1 LAKEREGK
9 MNKSIPTIVIDSQ
22 ILDRSKPL
30 LDKLEAGEFFST
42 TNLRATMI
50 SNWQSE
56 HLSSIDFDN
65 EVMRR
70 WHQRDFFPGE
80 IGCAHSHNMAREL
93 ASNFENGAIIFEDDA
108 RISDPVALAELV
120 SRFSKEIDDEFA
132 VLSLVDFLTVGRS
145 FRGKLGCRVRFLKL
159 QGKPPL
165 AVGYFLTKSA
175 AKSLQSANTP
185 IRYVADWPEVEI
197 NYYTSSHS
205 FVTHGD
211 QESSSLIEQT
221 SLLTGMRTRDTRQ
234 GLIRYLSSL
243 WRSRSWEIFIFR
255 IKASLIHRFDK
266 VRVMLLFR
274 FSP

>member
-1 LAKEREGK
+1 
-9 MNKSIPTIVIDSQ
+9 MNNSIPTIVIDSQ

-30 LDKLEAGEFFST
+30 LDKLEAGELFSI

-50 SNWQSE
+50 SNWESE
-56 HLSSIDFDN
+56 HLSSINFDN

-80 IGCAHSHNMAREL
+80 IGCAQSHNMAREL
-93 ASNFENGAIIFEDDA
+93 ASNYEDGAIIFEDDA
-108 RISDPVALAELV
+108 RISDPVALVELV
-120 SRFSKEIDDEFA
+120 LRFRKEINDEFA

-145 FRGKLGCRVRFLKL
+145 FRGKPGCSVRFLKL
-159 QGKPPL
+159 QGRPPL

-185 IRYVADWPEVEI
+185 IRYVADWPEVKI

-221 SLLTGMRTRDTRQ
+221 SLLTGMGPRDARH
-234 GLIRYLSSL
+234 GLFLYLISL
-243 WRSRSWEIFIFR
+243 WGSRSREIFILR
-255 IKASLIHRFDK
+255 IKSSLFYRFDK
-266 VRVMLLFR
+266 IRVMLLFR
-274 FSP
+274 FSR